1 MKGRSNNRPYRLR
14 EEKNKM
20 EPLLFA
26 DWYTDPFCSWS
37 YAAEAPI
44 GIFRRHF
51 GERLSFRHRLF
62 PLYRNIDEF
71 LKHHGMTRQQ
81 EFAPRIGK
89 VSRATG
95 VTMSPLVWE
104 TGQAPQSSEEC
115 CLFAEAALLVDPVKG
130 GAFLARLRELAF
142 LEGRNIG
149 NPEVLLET
157 AAMLGIDRGKIE
169 EFIRSGA
176 AKAELSAD
184 QEKAKEEG
192 VTVRPTLIMT
202 NTEGDRVFIGG
213 LRNPDLFILAGESLI
228 REAS

>member
-1 MKGRSNNRPYRLR
+1 
-14 EEKNKM
+14 M

-37 YAAEAPI
+37 YAAEGPI

-51 GERLSFRHRLF
+51 GERLSFRHRLL
-62 PLYRNIDEF
+62 PLYQNIDEF
-71 LKHHGMTRQQ
+71 LRHHGMAKQQ

-95 VTMSPLVWE
+95 VTMSPKLWE
-104 TGQAPQSSEEC
+104 TGQAPQSSEGC
-115 CLFAEAALLVDPVKG
+115 CLFAEAALLADPVKG
-130 GAFLARLRELAF
+130 GTFLARLRELAF

-157 AAMLGIDRGKIE
+157 ASVLGIDSGKLE
-169 EFIRSGA
+169 EFLRSGD
-176 AKAELSAD
+176 AKAALSVD
-184 QEKAKEEG
+184 KEKAKSEG

>member
-1 MKGRSNNRPYRLR
+1 MKARGNNLPYRNR
-14 EEKNKM
+14 EGKNKM

-37 YAAEAPI
+37 YAAEGPI

-51 GERLSFRHRLF
+51 GERLSFRYRLL

-71 LKHHGMTRQQ
+71 LKHHGMTKQQ

-95 VTMSPLVWE
+95 VTMSPKLWE
-104 TGQAPQSSEEC
+104 TGQAPQSSEGC
-115 CLFAEAALLVDPVKG
+115 CLFAEAALLADPVKG
-130 GAFLARLRELAF
+130 GTFLSRLRELVF
-142 LEGRNIG
+142 LEGRNVG
-149 NPEVLLET
+149 NPDVLLET
-157 AAMLGIDRGKIE
+157 AIALGLDRGRLE
-169 EFIRSGA
+169 EFLRSGA
-176 AKAELSAD
+176 AMAALSED
-184 QEKAKEEG
+184 QEKARSEG

-202 NTEGDRVFIGG
+202 NSEGDRVFIGG